1 MLLFRVGEFVVVQDF
16 LNLFSFR
23 LDSSNLLLFKIM
35 FLVVSVSSCTLFQVR
50 CLELVVV
57 QAHVSASCLT
67 LFQVRSFDFVIVV
80 VVQAYFFTSL
90 TLLHVEFLGFVVV

>member
-1 MLLFRVGEFVVVQDF
+1 MLFKIFF
-16 LNLFSFR
+16 NLFSFR

-57 QAHVSASCLT
+57 QAHVSACCLT
-67 LFQVRSFDFVIVV
+67 LFQVTSFEFVIV
-80 VVQAYFFTSL
+80 VVQAYFSTSL
-90 TLLHVEFLGFVVV
+90 TLFHVEFLGSAVV